1 MEIIFRPYDIS
12 RDRDFLYAAHRET
25 SKITFGAPFDDEKIC
40 RELSKD

>member
-40 RELSKD
+40 REL